1 VVKFAWPSDKRQR
14 EGRLLKLARERGVT
28 GVAEWFHHERIAI
41 DGSIDTIASLR
52 KGMKFGL
59 PRKLSNE
66 ASWIDTGTESSRA
79 NSRTRS
85 SLRGR
90 SRSSVGRLTGRGI
103 ATSSTSISPA
113 GQKRKRD
120 ERSAPEIG
128 AVKRSRSD
136 DSQVVATSAEPDVKG
151 HGLDNFNVHSIE
163 EPEADSLAG
172 CESEAYGNR
181 IHRYLVV
188 SPAGRPLHAYR
199 SVRELLE
206 ALRDAIAG
214 HRSLLENGK
223 IIHWDISENNII
235 ITDHTTGGDSKGIL
249 IDLDLAKELDSI
261 PSGASHRTGT
271 MQFMAIEVLQ
281 GKGHTYRHDLES
293 FFYVFIWMCI
303 RYGHEE
309 AGDRLEAAGTNKSKP
324 NKRRVRPVKT
334 SILRGWYTGTY
345 AEIAN
350 TKRGHMVGFEDVTAE
365 FAPEF
370 CGLKDLAEELR
381 NTFFRSRDLAPFTGT
396 YKDRRIMY
404 DGMINAFSKAISYLG
419 KE

>member
-1 VVKFAWPSDKRQR
+1 
-14 EGRLLKLARERGVT
+14 
-28 GVAEWFHHERIAI
+28 
-41 DGSIDTIASLR
+41 
-52 KGMKFGL
+52 
-59 PRKLSNE
+59 
-66 ASWIDTGTESSRA
+66 
-79 NSRTRS
+79 
-85 SLRGR
+85 
-90 SRSSVGRLTGRGI
+90 VGRLTGLGI
-103 ATSSTSISPA
+103 TTSSTSISSA

-120 ERSAPEIG
+120 ERSTPEIG

-136 DSQVVATSAEPDVKG
+136 DSQVVATCAEPGVKE

-163 EPEADSLAG
+163 EPEVDSLAG

-181 IHRYLVV
+181 IHCCLVV

-214 HRSLLENGK
+214 HRSLLENGN
-223 IIHWDISENNII
+223 ILHRDISENNII
-235 ITDHTTGGDSKGIL
+235 ITDHTAKGDSKGRL
-249 IDLDLAKELDSI
+249 IDLDLAKELDSM

-281 GKGHTYRHDLES
+281 GKGHTYRHNLES
-293 FFYVFIWMCI
+293 FFYVFIWLCI

-309 AGDRLEAAGTNKSKP
+309 AGDRLEAAGANESKP
-324 NKRRVRPVKT
+324 NKRRVRPAKT

-350 TKRGHMVGFEDVTAE
+350 IKRGHMVGFEDVTAQ

-370 CGLKDLAEELR
+370 TNLKDLAEDLR
-381 NTFFRSRDLAPFTGT
+381 DVLFPIRGKLFTGT
-396 YKDRRIMY
+396 YKDRNIMY
-404 DGMINAFSKAISYLG
+404 GGMINAFNKAITHLEESVYA
-419 KE
+419 